1 MGVSTEPEAKGL
13 GLLSHRFQIFQQDVT
28 DFFTSYHCYRF
39 SFSKPVDLLIVWIEM
54 YKAFNYVV

>member
-28 DFFTSYHCYRF
+28 LIS
-39 SFSKPVDLLIVWIEM
+39 LLSIIVT
-54 YKAFNYVV
+54 ALALVNL